1 MEFLCGAARE
11 KITPVIGAHLSGYN
25 PDVVSTN
32 VHDDLTATAVAFSDG
47 NETMLLISATVCDI
61 NTELATEL
69 RGKISE
75 KCGVPSENI
84 ILAAIHTHSG
94 PNVCGSE

>member
-69 RGKISE
+69 
-75 KCGVPSENI
+75 
-84 ILAAIHTHSG
+84 
-94 PNVCGSE
+94 